1 MSGSNIFWNL
11 FLLIPASS
19 FLCLASMN
27 SLRERRW
34 MALILYVFFYLI
46 CAVSMGGYL
55 ASIVANSFEQQL
67 TLTPIDWVEKPIAAL
82 KVLSASAF
90 VGILFSLGAVRVIAQ
105 IRRSFK
111 KTGHQLAT
119 EE

>member
-1 MSGSNIFWNL
+1 
-11 FLLIPASS
+11 
-19 FLCLASMN
+19 
-27 SLRERRW
+27 
-34 MALILYVFFYLI
+34 
-46 CAVSMGGYL
+46 MGGYL